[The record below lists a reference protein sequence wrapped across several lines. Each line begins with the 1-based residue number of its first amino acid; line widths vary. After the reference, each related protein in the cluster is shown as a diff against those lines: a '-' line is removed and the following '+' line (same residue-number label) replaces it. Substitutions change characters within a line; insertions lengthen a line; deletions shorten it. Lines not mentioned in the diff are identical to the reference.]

1 MDIWSE
7 FSNITI
13 DLIKNK
19 YSKEYKLKKWNY
31 LDTLINNSDY
41 IPPHFG
47 SLLISKEIKIRSNAV
62 ILDHGCGS
70 CLTLCF
76 LALKK
81 FNNIWGVEVN
91 YNSDPYKINYV
102 NKVNSFLNLVLNDK
116 RKRIIIYDG
125 KKLPFGKYFF
135 DFIFSQQVIEHIE
148 PKIKL
153 SFIKEEN
160 RVIKKNGLIYH
171 QIPHRLVPYES
182 HTRIW
187 FLHWLPKKIFKLF
200 FFKKRKK
207 EFISKS
213 LFLDWPWEIKN
224 LFLKCDLKY
233 YNITHYRLI
242 DKPDGKKLYGA
253 SSFIRELFYK
263 LTKMPIIGRFL
274 IKIFKNFFMLEVYSK
289 KIK

>member
-1 MDIWSE
+1 MD
-7 FSNITI
+7 
-13 DLIKNK
+13 L
-19 YSKEYKLKKWNY
+19 
-31 LDTLINNSDY
+31 
-41 IPPHFG
+41 
-47 SLLISKEIKIRSNAV
+47 
-62 ILDHGCGS
+62 
-70 CLTLCF
+70 
-76 LALKK
+76 
-81 FNNIWGVEVN
+81 
-91 YNSDPYKINYV
+91 
-102 NKVNSFLNLVLNDK
+102 
-116 RKRIIIYDG
+116 
-125 KKLPFGKYFF
+125 
-135 DFIFSQQVIEHIE
+135 FSQQVIEHVE

-160 RVIKKNGLIYH
+160 RVIKINGLIYH

-182 HTRIW
+182 HTRVW

-200 FFKKRKK
+200 LFKKRKK

-242 DKPDGKKLYGA
+242 EKPDGKKLYGA

-263 LTKMPIIGRFL
+263 LTKLPIIGRFL